1 MLLTKVIA
9 KSFSAVKYFDTDKS
23 MVNRRQNRLRRRQ
36 LEKDS
41 RLASKQLE
49 DNDQDELNQKRLEQ
63 LRELDQR
70 MNREMELAKVKLE
83 MDLQRELMKKGPK
96 QKVTDNDGNISW
108 KWTQQRKK

>member
-1 MLLTKVIA
+1 
-9 KSFSAVKYFDTDKS
+9 

-36 LEKDS
+36 LEKDI

-49 DNDQDELNQKRLEQ
+49 DEDQDELNEKRVEQ
-63 LRELDQR
+63 LKELEQR
-70 MNREMELAKVKLE
+70 MNREMELSKVKLE

-96 QKVTDNDGNISW
+96 QKITDQDGNVTW